1 MEIDAPDGLVSKKT
15 LFLPPC
21 VVVAT
26 VVVVVHVVVVAVVVH
41 VVVVAVGVGVEDV
54 VGTGVVPE
62 EGPPLTVKAASII
75 VIPGLLTTTS

>member
-1 MEIDAPDGLVSKKT
+1 MEIDAPEGLVSKKT
-15 LFLPPC
+15 LFLP
-21 VVVAT
+21 VGAVVAAVFVVC
-26 VVVVVHVVVVAVVVH
+26 VVVVVVVVH

-62 EGPPLTVKAASII
+62 EGPPLTVKAASIM